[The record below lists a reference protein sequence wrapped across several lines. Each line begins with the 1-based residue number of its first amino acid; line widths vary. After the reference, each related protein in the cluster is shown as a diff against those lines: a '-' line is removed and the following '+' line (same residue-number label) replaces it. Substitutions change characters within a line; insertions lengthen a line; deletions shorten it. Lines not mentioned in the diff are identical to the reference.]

1 MGEWRFW
8 GTRPMM
14 ILLTILVLAL
24 DIGGAG
30 SILAIGAAKANGQ
43 HIKVLT
49 GP

>member
-8 GTRPMM
+8 GTRQMM

-30 SILAIGAAKANGQ
+30 SILAIGAAKAHGQ
-43 HIKVLT
+43 HINVLT